1 MTSKNSKKWYKKY
14 VRISWDRQKESVELI
29 NGHVVR
35 KVKMFKLV
43 LLAVLGCLALSTI
56 AYGFDFNDYVDVQI
70 DGDRLLL
77 VYDTDADDRPDLA
90 IEFQY
95 GCLVAVYDIHVS
107 GKLMLVWSVSIN
119 QVI

>member
-1 MTSKNSKKWYKKY
+1 
-14 VRISWDRQKESVELI
+14 
-29 NGHVVR
+29 
-35 KVKMFKLV
+35 MFKLV

-90 IEFQY
+90 IEFWY
-95 GCLVAVYDIHVS
+95 GRLVAVYDIQHVS
-107 GKLMLVWSVSIN
+107 GKLMLVWSIS
-119 QVI
+119 QDQEA